1 MLQFDR
7 DAVGY
12 CGRLFDRYGKVAM
25 LVKGAKSNLYSP
37 LDKCPGT
44 VLAYG
49 PEATRAASTQDE
61 QRDDLQSLAGITCHS
76 LSYSLGSNC
85 AVVEQNPSGCSPA
98 TAFGRQVSHVQIVSP
113 RPDYADHA
121 RQINNAWHNPLPK
134 ITLINAIYSKASP
147 ARLP

>member
-1 MLQFDR
+1 MEQLLQMDCFSSATSLDHR
-7 DAVGY
+7 PDLPPLKVSLSVVDPM
-12 CGRLFDRYGKVAM
+12 RLPLTTRV
-25 LVKGAKSNLYSP
+25 VK
-37 LDKCPGT
+37 
-44 VLAYG
+44 
-49 PEATRAASTQDE
+49 RDE

-85 AVVEQNPSGCSPA
+85 AVVEQNPSGCNPA
-98 TAFGRQVSHVQIVSP
+98 TAFGRQVSYVQIVSP